1 MADLIRAGMERAGIP
16 FFQRTTTN
24 QIFAVLT
31 EEQNAALELDFAYE
45 RWAKLEDGRVAVR
58 FVTSWATSEE
68 DAHKL
73 ADALEAFA

>member
-1 MADLIRAGMERAGIP
+1 MGKAGRAG
-16 FFQRTTTN
+16 
-24 QIFAVLT
+24 
-31 EEQNAALELDFAYE
+31 
-45 RWAKLEDGRVAVR
+45 KVAVR